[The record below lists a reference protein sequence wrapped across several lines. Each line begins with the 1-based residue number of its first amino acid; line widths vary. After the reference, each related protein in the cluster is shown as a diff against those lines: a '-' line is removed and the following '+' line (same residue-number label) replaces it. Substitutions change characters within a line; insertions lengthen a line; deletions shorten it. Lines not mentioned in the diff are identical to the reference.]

1 MIDFPSF
8 IRLKFAC
15 CDAGSGEKIMDKQA
29 GTVEVE
35 ESSGNVFA
43 DLGLPNSEE
52 RQIKSLL
59 AIQIRE
65 LLDHKDL
72 NQAEAAYQLDLSAD
86 DMTAIMRGRLSEL
99 TLDQLFRCLTRLGRS
114 VEVRV
119 LSGPEEAHLT
129 VVMA

>member
-1 MIDFPSF
+1 
-8 IRLKFAC
+8 
-15 CDAGSGEKIMDKQA
+15 MDKQA
-29 GTVEVE
+29 EVIEVE

-43 DLGLPNSEE
+43 DLGLPNPEE
-52 RQIKSLL
+52 RQMKSLL

-65 LLDHKDL
+65 LIDHKGL
-72 NQAEAAYQLDLSAD
+72 TQAEAAFHLDLSAGS
-86 DMTAIMRGRLSEL
+86 MAAIMRGRLSEL

-119 LSGPEEAHLT
+119 LSAPEEAHLT

>member
-1 MIDFPSF
+1 MN
-8 IRLKFAC
+8 
-15 CDAGSGEKIMDKQA
+15 KQA
-29 GTVEVE
+29 ETVDVE

-43 DLGLPNSEE
+43 DLGLPNPEE
-52 RQIKSLL
+52 MQMKSLL

-65 LLDHKDL
+65 LIDHKGL
-72 NQAEAAYQLDLSAD
+72 SQAEAAYHLHLSAD
-86 DMTAIMRGRLSEL
+86 EMAAIIRGRLSEL

-119 LSGPEEAHLT
+119 LSEPEEARLT